1 MRIELDTLLEHDIIQ
16 PNKITE
22 LICEGVSIFKGYSDD
37 IAYFADK
44 YTFVKFNKDL
54 CEGFNQPTYRI
65 EVKEKNPVAEGFVS
79 KFGIKNK
86 HDLEEAIKWLS
97 YYPKDDQPKLLEE
110 IKILSE
116 LFFDKGASAK
126 IAKTNITDKAKD
138 VDTAGNEENSLE
150 EEIISENKQQVMK
163 SITKTNERNWK
174 NGHKEETTTPNGTKL
189 KVSIPEVP
197 TSDYEDTNSKFH
209 KLVQGRVNGIE
220 HRQGY
225 DFTPEEREK
234 AYDRVVAE
242 EKHKLEKDAFKKAK
256 AESEELKGFRNK
268 ANQQKHKL
276 EQKTQTES
284 YEFDEDSFWDTL
296 YEESVVVQRGIPD
309 TKVGEVASGFS
320 LSKARRFE
328 PEYIIAKKEKIIKN
342 NLLWLILTPMSAI
355 GVGIAGG
362 VLGGLVGGPAGAAI
376 GASYGTLI
384 GGGYSLPISFTGHTI
399 RTRKNQERYNSE
411 KFKAL
416 LTIAKNDPECNRIEK
431 LLKAELLK
439 TNPDKRTLKN
449 LRSQFRD
456 AFEIAKNK
464 EIEKLKDGKPT
475 ELKEE
480 YLLDE
485 DFAYLINESR
495 DAKKVEK
502 AMFTPDRTE
511 LEDGDAAGREKLKDN
526 GYELSDIL
534 ESLRVELLETPM
546 VSHADNNE
554 SKEDFDK
561 IVKKKASV
569 RLNRKKGK

>member
-1 MRIELDTLLEHDIIQ
+1 MRIELDTLLENDIIQ
-16 PNKITE
+16 PNKIAE
-22 LICEGVSIFKGYSDD
+22 LICEGVSIFKGYSDN

-54 CEGFNQPTYRI
+54 CEGFNKPTYRI

-126 IAKTNITDKAKD
+126 IAKTNITDKEKD
-138 VDTAGNEENSLE
+138 VDSADNEEDSLE
-150 EEIISENKQQVMK
+150 EEIISENKQQVMS
-163 SITKTNERNWK
+163 SITKTNERHWK
-174 NGHKEETTTPNGTKL
+174 DGHKEETTTPNGTKL

-234 AYDRVVAE
+234 AYDRFVAE

-276 EQKTQTES
+276 ERETQAES
-284 YEFDEDSFWDTL
+284 YEL
-296 YEESVVVQRGIPD
+296 
-309 TKVGEVASGFS
+309 
-320 LSKARRFE
+320 
-328 PEYIIAKKEKIIKN
+328 
-342 NLLWLILTPMSAI
+342 
-355 GVGIAGG
+355 
-362 VLGGLVGGPAGAAI
+362 
-376 GASYGTLI
+376 
-384 GGGYSLPISFTGHTI
+384 
-399 RTRKNQERYNSE
+399 
-411 KFKAL
+411 
-416 LTIAKNDPECNRIEK
+416 
-431 LLKAELLK
+431 
-439 TNPDKRTLKN
+439 
-449 LRSQFRD
+449 
-456 AFEIAKNK
+456 
-464 EIEKLKDGKPT
+464 
-475 ELKEE
+475 
-480 YLLDE
+480 
-485 DFAYLINESR
+485 NESR

-554 SKEDFDK
+554 SKEDFINYPGDRTIIYGKDK
-561 IVKKKASV
+561 ETEKAMKKQK
-569 RLNRKKGK
+569 N